1 MPDQESPTL
10 NDSSKTDKR
19 IDPKSKSDPQRK
31 KDAKTKKQIRLEKQ
45 AAENRAA
52 WQPIQSELRE
62 RRERMTA
69 MGGPERIKK
78 YMHDRG
84 KLHARER
91 IATLFDPGTFREI
104 GQLVGTMN
112 GIPAEG
118 FICGSGKINGRTV
131 MAGAED
137 FTVLGGSI
145 GGGGTAKRYRIAE
158 IAMQEQVPLV
168 MILEGAGHRLTDTDE
183 GGRMPND
190 LLAMADLSGHVPM
203 VCLVLGAS
211 AGHGALAAP
220 LSDFV
225 IMGEYASMFTGGPP
239 LVKAATGE
247 DVTKEEL
254 GGAKICAE
262 IAGSAHNVTPDD
274 ESALALAREY
284 LSYFPQYRGGPLPS
298 CDHGDTGPRALDDLV
313 EIMPPDDRKPYDIH
327 EVIERLVDRD
337 SFLEVQ
343 PGYGRAI
350 VVGLAFLG
358 GRAVGLVANNPSR
371 YAGAVDADAAIKATD
386 FLENLGHFGHP
397 VIFLADNPGVMA
409 GTRAERSGI
418 LKWGGKMFRAE
429 RRLKNAKIHVTLRKS
444 FGFGAVTMAQN
455 PGDRQTLSFSLPGVT
470 MGAMPAASG
479 GRSAKLDAEAQAKAE
494 AEQAAGPYKMAHRL
508 VYDDIIDPSEL
519 RNRILDGLSILET
532 R

>member
-1 MPDQESPTL
+1 MSNGSSESQSGRSRNRQAKEERPHA
-10 NDSSKTDKR
+10 KR
-19 IDPKSKSDPQRK
+19 TKSD
-31 KDAKTKKQIRLEKQ
+31 KQSRRERQ
-45 AAENRAA
+45 AAENRTA
-52 WQPIQSELRE
+52 WQASRDELTR
-62 RRERMTA
+62 RREAMRA
-69 MGGPERIKK
+69 MGGPERVKK

-84 KLHARER
+84 KLDARQRLAE
-91 IATLFDPGTFREI
+91 LFDPGSFREI
-104 GQLVGTMN
+104 GPLVGTVR

-118 FICGSGKINGRTV
+118 FVCGSGEIDGRTV
-131 MAGAED
+131 LAGAED
-137 FTVLGGSI
+137 FTVLAGSI
-145 GGGGTAKRYRIAE
+145 GAGGTAKRYRIAE
-158 IAMQEQVPLV
+158 LAFQEKLPLV

-225 IMGEYASMFTGGPP
+225 IMAAYASMFTGGPP

-254 GGAKICAE
+254 GGARICAE

-274 ESALALAREY
+274 ATALALAREY
-284 LSYFPQYRGGPLPS
+284 LGYFPQYSGGAVPTRET
-298 CDHGDTGPRALDDLV
+298 GDTGPRALDDLV
-313 EIMPPDDRKPYDIH
+313 EVIPPDDRKPYDVH
-327 EVIERLVDRD
+327 DVITRLVDRD
-337 SFLEVQ
+337 TFLEIQ
-343 PGYGRAI
+343 PGFGRAL

-358 GRAVGLVANNPSR
+358 GRAVAIVANNPAR
-371 YAGAVDADAAIKATD
+371 YAGAVDSDAAVKAMD
-386 FLENLGHFGHP
+386 FLENIGHFGHP

-409 GTRAERSGI
+409 GTKAERSGI

-429 RRLKNAKIHVTLRKS
+429 RRLANAKIHVTLRKS

-455 PGDRQTLSFSLPGVT
+455 PGDKQTLSFSLPGVT

-479 GRSAKLDAEAQAKAE
+479 GRSAKLDAQAQAEAE

-519 RNRILDGLSILET
+519 RDRILDGLALLHT